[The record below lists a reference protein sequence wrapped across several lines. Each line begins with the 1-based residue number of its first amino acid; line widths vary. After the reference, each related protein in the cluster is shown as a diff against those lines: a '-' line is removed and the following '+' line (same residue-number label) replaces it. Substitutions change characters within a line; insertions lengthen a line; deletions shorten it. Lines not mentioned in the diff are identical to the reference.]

1 MSDLVIGTKR
11 PSAPRTVRGVAI
23 TTLVVLV
30 ALMVTYFIYKR
41 VVSYAMPGG
50 SVSKAPLE
58 VDSIESGLIDAK
70 LRFDDSAMSYSG
82 RITVLRL
89 VGDPHTLGAS
99 HGRLLGESVGE
110 VSRNLA
116 PTISHTVST
125 SGMFGNSTHQARL
138 RWRLRHLDDGIPG
151 HQLKEAAGVIR
162 GTRRTAGTAPNYEA
176 FVRQQA
182 FLDIGSAV
190 PWSSGRAFRA
200 VARSLS
206 FVTTL
211 RNVRGDRLIVGRS
224 FGLPGTADEGEATAN
239 RVIVSFVHPKGDVT
253 PYASVSWPGMVGVVS
268 GINAHKI
275 AVMVHPVRT
284 SDVKLSRKA
293 QPIGL
298 LARDILENAHTLDE
312 AIKILEHNEPLGAA
326 AFVIVDG
333 NARQWAV
340 VDRSP
345 TQLAVTRKP
354 KLPVVTDILRS
365 DMFKDDAEND
375 RARRTRPSVMRARR
389 VAKLLRAQAPKT
401 PVAAAA
407 ILRDTKAADGSQL
420 PLGHRAAVQD
430 LSASHTALFD
440 ASAMVLWVSEGPG
453 ASGRFRAFDLKHF
466 LRKEGAPP
474 TAPADLPADTDFD
487 ASAGRAV
494 LQARAHLRKAR
505 RLWSDGDRRRAREL
519 VQRALARSPDLP
531 EALRMAGDYARKKN
545 DRKTAHKYYQRYLQR
560 GPDDLA
566 AAEEIKALLRN

>member
-11 PSAPRTVRGVAI
+11 PSTPRTVRGVAI
-23 TTLVVLV
+23 ATLVVLV
-30 ALMVTYFIYKR
+30 ALMVTYFIYQR

-50 SVSKAPLE
+50 SVSGSPLL

-70 LRFDDSAMSYSG
+70 LSFDDSAMSYSG
-82 RITVLRL
+82 RITVLQL

-99 HGRLLGESVGE
+99 QGRLLGDSVSD
-110 VSRNLA
+110 VSRSVS
-116 PTISHTVST
+116 PTIEHIVSK
-125 SGMFGNSTHQARL
+125 SGMFGATTYQARL
-138 RWRLRHLDDGIPG
+138 RWRLRHLDNGIPG
-151 HQLKEAAGVIR
+151 HQLKETAGVVR
-162 GTRRTAGTAPNYEA
+162 GTRRTAGDAPSYES

-182 FLDIGSAV
+182 FLDIGAAV
-190 PWSSGRAFRA
+190 PWSSGHAFRA

-224 FGLPGTADEGEATAN
+224 FGLPGTADGGEATAK
-239 RVIVSFVHPKGDVT
+239 RVVVSFVHPKGVT
-253 PYASVSWPGMVGVVS
+253 PYATVAWPGMVGVVS

-284 SDVKLSRKA
+284 ADIKVSRKA
-293 QPIGL
+293 QPIAL

-345 TQLAVTRKP
+345 GQVAVTRKP
-354 KLPVVTDILRS
+354 RVRVVTDLLRGEA
-365 DMFKDDAEND
+365 FKDDAEND
-375 RARRTRPSVMRARR
+375 RARRTRPSLMRARR
-389 VAKLLRAQAPKT
+389 TAKLLRAQAPKT
-401 PVAAAA
+401 PLEAVA
-407 ILRDTKAADGSQL
+407 ILRDAKAVDGSQL

-440 ASAMVLWVSEGPG
+440 ASAMVLWVCEGPG

-474 TAPADLPADTDFD
+474 TAPADLPADKDFD

-494 LQARAHLRKAR
+494 LEARAYLRKAR
-505 RLWSDGDRRRAREL
+505 RLWRDGERRRPREL

-531 EALRMAGDYARKKN
+531 EALRMAGDYARKRK